1 MELFLGSLLIFV
13 LRVGDVGISSVR
25 IVTLMRGKIWLAA
38 FLGFFESLL
47 WVSAAAIVFSNLDHP
62 IRIISFAAGFATG
75 TMIGGFVERWLAMGT
90 ALLRVIA
97 PIDSPPVAASLRAAG
112 FAVTVLNAEGRD
124 GDVRLNFMVLP
135 RRRVKE
141 AMAIVHQINPD
152 AFVTVEDIRI
162 AELERAKR
170 ATVFGG

>member
-90 ALLRVIA
+90 ALVRVIA
-97 PIDSPPVAASLRAAG
+97 PNDSPRVAAPLRAAG
-112 FAVTVLNAEGRD
+112 FSVTVLNAEGRD

-141 AMAIVHQINPD
+141 AMAIVHQVNPD